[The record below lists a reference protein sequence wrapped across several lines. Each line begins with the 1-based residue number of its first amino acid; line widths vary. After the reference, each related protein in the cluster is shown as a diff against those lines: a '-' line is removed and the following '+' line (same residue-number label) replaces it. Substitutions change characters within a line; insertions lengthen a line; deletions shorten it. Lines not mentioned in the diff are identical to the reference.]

1 MSKEKLDVADL
12 MINMLREA
20 LDELDERC
28 NDLKEVIE
36 FFQGLKDVILNES
49 REDFLEK
56 LI

>member
-28 NDLKEVIE
+28 DDLKELTE
-36 FFQGLKDVILNES
+36 FFQGLKDAILNENS
-49 REDFLEK
+49 EDFLEK
-56 LI
+56 LK